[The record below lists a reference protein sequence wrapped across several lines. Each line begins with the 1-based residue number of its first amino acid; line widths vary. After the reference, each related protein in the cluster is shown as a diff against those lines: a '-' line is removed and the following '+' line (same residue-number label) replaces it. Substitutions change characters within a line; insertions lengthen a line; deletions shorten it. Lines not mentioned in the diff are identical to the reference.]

1 MEFLST
7 FIAIDLE
14 TADARNSRPCALG
27 LAVVKNSE
35 IVKTEYYLINP
46 ECLISYHAYNV
57 HHLTDDDVKDAPTF
71 AEVWGKISH
80 HFDEIPVIVA
90 HNAHFDFTVL
100 RKVASAYNI
109 QLPELRVFCSQR
121 TAESSTTYRRSYK
134 LDALCADFQIPL
146 EKHHNALDDAVA
158 AAKLMLAL
166 QLTED
171 AEAVECR
178 IRDNSPTPSSAFHHH
193 GDGVI
198 YPNIQY
204 DDVNIDFKGR
214 IFVLTGNIPG
224 MKRTL
229 AEAHILM
236 RGGQL
241 RSSVTRDTDYL
252 IVGCESIS
260 AVKDSFGISSK
271 LEKALE
277 NRESGKSIKIIPCNS
292 FFAQLDSVSPL
303 CAPSDYIEYILQREA
318 GIISN
323 STYATRQLYCYT
335 ADNSTIP
342 ARCKLVDIY
351 SVSPLVLTVDVG
363 GEKINIAKDYLL
375 EQQPTKSEAA
385 VFDEILNSPEK
396 RASILS
402 DNEKNLLHS
411 LTLLLDERFLE
422 SAKLR
427 FAEKRDKSGN
437 LREADRSE
445 YKSIVISAEPT
456 AYRLNINAEPL
467 LCRVKFG
474 KSSKYISF
482 APQHRKI
489 LEKYN
494 IPGNGTASDQFLRI
508 DLSVFFS
515 NLLNE
520 NFRNA
525 INDVFAAA
533 FSFAPFGC
541 CSKFKEC
548 SIAGKCLHDDF
559 IYASAACQYKKHLD
573 SGEVFYNEKSQ
584 C

>member
-1 MEFLST
+1 MEILST

-14 TADARNSRPCALG
+14 TADAHNSRPCSLG
-27 LAVVKNSE
+27 LAVVKDGE
-35 IVKTEYYLINP
+35 IVKTEYHLINP

-80 HFDEIPVIVA
+80 LFDEIPVIVA

-100 RKVASAYNI
+100 RKVAAAYDI
-109 QLPELRVFCSQR
+109 QLPELSVFCTQR
-121 TAESSTTYRRSYK
+121 TAEYSSARHYSCK
-134 LDALCADFQIPL
+134 LADLCSEFDVPL
-146 EKHHNALDDAVA
+146 ERHHNALDDAVA

-166 QLTED
+166 QLTEG
-171 AEAVECR
+171 AEAVEWR
-178 IRDNSPTPSSAFHHH
+178 IRDNSTAHSSTSRRHS
-193 GDGVI
+193 DGVI

-204 DDVNIDFKGR
+204 DDVNIDFKDH

-229 AEAHILM
+229 AEAQILM
-236 RGGQL
+236 RGGRL

-252 IVGCESIS
+252 IVGCEDLS
-260 AVKDSFGISSK
+260 AVKSSSGISSK
-271 LEKALE
+271 LKKALE
-277 NRESGKSIKIIPCNS
+277 NRENGKDVKIVHCGAFSN
-292 FFAQLDSVSPL
+292 QLDAVPPL
-303 CAPSDYIEYILQREA
+303 RNPYDYIEYVLQKET

-335 ADNSTIP
+335 ADNSTVP
-342 ARCKLVDIY
+342 TRCKLVDIN
-351 SVSPLVLTVDVG
+351 STSPLILTVDVG
-363 GEKINIAKDYLL
+363 GEEINIAKDFLL
-375 EQQPTKSEAA
+375 EQQPTKDEATA
-385 VFDEILNSPEK
+385 INDILDNPRK
-396 RASILS
+396 RAAMLS
-402 DNEKNLLHS
+402 DSEKNLLQS
-411 LTLLLDERFLE
+411 LTLLLDERFLK

-456 AYRLNINAEPL
+456 AYRLNSTAEPL

-482 APQHRKI
+482 APQHRKA
-489 LEKYN
+489 LDKYN
-494 IPGNGTASDQFLRI
+494 IPYDNAASDQFLRI

-520 NFRNA
+520 DLKNA
-525 INDVFAAA
+525 INEVFAAA

-548 SIAGKCLHDDF
+548 SIAGKCQHDDF

-573 SGEVFYNEKSQ
+573 NGEVFYRQKS
-584 C
+584 